1 MNLSDANMILRKAI
15 ISVYFEPELLSRDY
29 KVSEVKHPRINGRG
43 IRLNEY
49 LHLFFDINTGS
60 DYPDGDEWFI
70 VEYLLPYNVKM
81 PDNLKN
87 PDYFTTL
94 ALDDGSNYWRH
105 RELVRYRYGKVK
117 RLEEALDFIDR
128 KYKELSEVL
137 KEASIVDSIMN
148 SDKGKADVKGKDND
162 GGGSDG
168 DANSN
173 NNNKSN

>member
-1 MNLSDANMILRKAI
+1 MILRKAI

-29 KVSEVKHPRINGRG
+29 KVSDVKHPRINGRG

-94 ALDDGSNYWRH
+94 SLDDGSNYWRH
-105 RELVRYRYGKVK
+105 RELVRYRYGKIK
-117 RLEEALDFIDR
+117 RLEEALEFIDK
-128 KYKELSEVL
+128 KYKELSDVL
-137 KEASIVDSIMN
+137 KESSIIDSIIN
-148 SDKGKADVKGKDND
+148 SDRSKANINIKNKDSYEDDGSGRDVG
-162 GGGSDG
+162 
-168 DANSN
+168 
-173 NNNKSN
+173 NNK

>member
-1 MNLSDANMILRKAI
+1 MNLSDANRIIRKAI

-29 KVSEVKHPRINGRG
+29 KVSEIKHPIINGKG
-43 IRLNEY
+43 IRLNEH

-60 DYPDGDEWFI
+60 DYPDGDEWFM
-70 VEYLLPYNVKM
+70 VEYLLPYSVKM

-94 ALDDGSNYWRH
+94 ALDDGSIYWRH

-128 KYKELSEVL
+128 KYKELSKVL
-137 KEASIVDSIMN
+137 KDASIMESIMN
-148 SDKGKADVKGKDND
+148 NEKDKSGKDN
-162 GGGSDG
+162 GKGVHEGKREG
-168 DANSN
+168 N
-173 NNNKSN
+173 N

>member
-1 MNLSDANMILRKAI
+1 MNLSDANRIIRKAI
-15 ISVYFEPELLSRDY
+15 INIYFEPELLSRDY
-29 KVSEVKHPRINGRG
+29 KVSDVKHPMINSKG

-49 LHLFFDINTGS
+49 LHLFFDISTGS

-70 VEYLLPYNVKM
+70 VEYLLPYSVNM

-94 ALDDGSNYWRH
+94 ALDNGSIYWRH

-137 KEASIVDSIMN
+137 KYASIIESIMN
-148 SDKGKADVKGKDND
+148 SEKDRTGKDD
-162 GGGSDG
+162 RKDTHEG
-168 DANSN
+168 N
-173 NNNKSN
+173 N